1 MWWQIVPF
9 PKHPSVSSNLDK
21 QCKPRVG
28 LVVTLSSPVQ
38 TLEMNASETP
48 TTLLEA
54 DDDDD
59 DDDNDSALGIDLSSE
74 TQSLS
79 SRVMKFEFENGRRYH
94 AFQAG
99 MYAFPN
105 DEEELNRM
113 DLENHLFLM
122 LLGGKLHHAPL
133 KSPQRI
139 LDLGTGTG
147 IWAVEIADQYPSAAV
162 VGTDLSPVQPT
173 MVPPNLKFE
182 IDDFEQEWTF
192 QKDSFDFIHW
202 RLLLASVSD
211 YPRLFRQAFQHTKPG
226 GYMEIH
232 DIDPGQYCDDGTVT
246 EDSSSVLWSQLFYE
260 GCEKAGRP
268 IPLIDSYKVMMEN
281 AGFVDIKEQILKRPS
296 NTWPKD
302 KNLKRIGLVSYLAN
316 LNPW

>member
-1 MWWQIVPF
+1 
-9 PKHPSVSSNLDK
+9 
-21 QCKPRVG
+21 
-28 LVVTLSSPVQ
+28 
-38 TLEMNASETP
+38 MNASERP
-48 TTLLEA
+48 TTPLEA

-59 DDDNDSALGIDLSSE
+59 DDDDDNDSSLGIDLSSE

-79 SRVMKFEFENGRRYH
+79 SQIMNYEFENGRRYH

-99 MYAFPN
+99 RYAFPN

-113 DLENHLFLM
+113 DLENHLFFM

-147 IWAVEIADQYPSAAV
+147 IWAVEIADQYPSASV

-182 IDDFEQEWTF
+182 IDDFELEWTF

-211 YPRLFRQAFQHTKPG
+211 YPKLFRQAFQHTKPG

-232 DIDPGQYCDDGTVT
+232 EIDPGQCCDDGTLT
-246 EDSSSVLWSQLFYE
+246 EDSSSVRWSQLFYE

-268 IPLIDSYKVMMEN
+268 IPPIDSYKSMMES

-296 NTWPKD
+296 NNWPKD
-302 KNLKRIGLVSYLAN
+302 KNLKRIGMVSYLAN

>member
-1 MWWQIVPF
+1 
-9 PKHPSVSSNLDK
+9 
-21 QCKPRVG
+21 
-28 LVVTLSSPVQ
+28 
-38 TLEMNASETP
+38 MNASEPP
-48 TTLLEA
+48 TALLEA
-54 DDDDD
+54 DDDDSD
-59 DDDNDSALGIDLSSE
+59 DGNDNDSSLGIDLSSE

-79 SRVMKFEFENGRRYH
+79 SLVMKFEFENGRRYQ
-94 AFQAG
+94 AFRAG

-139 LDLGTGTG
+139 LDLGTGSG

-211 YPRLFRQAFQHTKPG
+211 YPKLFRQAFQHTKPG

-232 DIDPGQYCDDGTVT
+232 DVDPSQSCDDGTVT
-246 EDSSSVLWSQLFYE
+246 EDSSSVRWSQLFYE

-268 IPLIDSYKVMMEN
+268 IPPIDSYKVMMES

-302 KNLKRIGLVSYLAN
+302 KNLRRIGMVSYLAN

>member
-1 MWWQIVPF
+1 
-9 PKHPSVSSNLDK
+9 
-21 QCKPRVG
+21 
-28 LVVTLSSPVQ
+28 
-38 TLEMNASETP
+38 MNASEP
-48 TTLLEA
+48 PRTLLEA

-59 DDDNDSALGIDLSSE
+59 DDDDDDNDNDNDSSLGVDLRSE
-74 TQSLS
+74 TQSLGS
-79 SRVMKFEFENGRRYH
+79 LLMKFEFENGRRYH

-99 MYAFPN
+99 RYAFPN
-105 DEEELNRM
+105 DEEELDRM
-113 DLENHLFLM
+113 DLENHIFLM

-147 IWAVEIADQYPSAAV
+147 IWAVEIADQYPSASV

-211 YPRLFRQAFQHTKPG
+211 YPKLFRQAFQHTKPG

-232 DIDPGQYCDDGTVT
+232 DIDPGHYCDDGTVT
-246 EDSSSVLWSQLFYE
+246 KDCSSVRWSQLFYE

-268 IPLIDSYKVMMEN
+268 LLPIDSYKVMMES
-281 AGFVDIKEQILKRPS
+281 AGFVDVNEHILKRPS

-302 KNLKRIGLVSYLAN
+302 KDLKRLGMVSYLAN

>member
-1 MWWQIVPF
+1 
-9 PKHPSVSSNLDK
+9 
-21 QCKPRVG
+21 
-28 LVVTLSSPVQ
+28 
-38 TLEMNASETP
+38 MNASETP
-48 TTLLEA
+48 TTPLEA

-59 DDDNDSALGIDLSSE
+59 DNDNDSSLGIDLSSE

-79 SRVMKFEFENGRRYH
+79 SLVMKFEFENGRRYH

-99 MYAFPN
+99 RYAFPN

-113 DLENHLFLM
+113 DLENHLFFM
-122 LLGGKLHHAPL
+122 LLGEKLHHAPL

-147 IWAVEIADQYPSAAV
+147 IWAIEIADQYPSAAV

-211 YPRLFRQAFQHTKPG
+211 YPKLFRQAFQHMKPG

-232 DIDPGQYCDDGTVT
+232 EVDPGQCCDDGTVT
-246 EDSSSVLWSQLFYE
+246 EDSSSVRWSQLFYE
-260 GCEKAGRP
+260 GCKKAGRP
-268 IPLIDSYKVMMEN
+268 IPPIGSYKVMMES

-302 KNLKRIGLVSYLAN
+302 KNLKRIGMVSYLAN

>member
-1 MWWQIVPF
+1 
-9 PKHPSVSSNLDK
+9 
-21 QCKPRVG
+21 
-28 LVVTLSSPVQ
+28 
-38 TLEMNASETP
+38 MNASEPP
-48 TTLLEA
+48 TALLEA
-54 DDDDD
+54 DDDDSD
-59 DDDNDSALGIDLSSE
+59 DGNDNDSSLGIDLSSE

-79 SRVMKFEFENGRRYH
+79 SLVMNFEFENGRRYH

-99 MYAFPN
+99 RYAFPN

-113 DLENHLFLM
+113 NLENHLFFM

-139 LDLGTGTG
+139 LDLGTGSG

-173 MVPPNLKFE
+173 MVPPNLTFE
-182 IDDFEQEWTF
+182 VDDFEQEWTF

-211 YPRLFRQAFQHTKPG
+211 YPKLFRQAFQHTKPG

-232 DIDPGQYCDDGTVT
+232 DVDPGQSCDDGTVT
-246 EDSSSVLWSQLFYE
+246 EDSSSVRWSQLFYE

-268 IPLIDSYKVMMEN
+268 IPPIDSYKVMMES

-302 KNLKRIGLVSYLAN
+302 KNLKRIGMVSYLAN

>member
-1 MWWQIVPF
+1 
-9 PKHPSVSSNLDK
+9 
-21 QCKPRVG
+21 
-28 LVVTLSSPVQ
+28 
-38 TLEMNASETP
+38 MNASETP
-48 TTLLEA
+48 TTPLEA

-59 DDDNDSALGIDLSSE
+59 DNDNDSSLGIDLSSE

-79 SRVMKFEFENGRRYH
+79 SQIMNYEFENGRRYH

-99 MYAFPN
+99 RYAFPN

-113 DLENHLFLM
+113 DLENHLFFM

-147 IWAVEIADQYPSAAV
+147 IWAVEIADQYPSASV

-182 IDDFEQEWTF
+182 IDDFELEWTF

-211 YPRLFRQAFQHTKPG
+211 YPKLFRQAFQHTKPG

-232 DIDPGQYCDDGTVT
+232 EIDPGQCCDDGTLT
-246 EDSSSVLWSQLFYE
+246 EDSSSVRWSQLFYE

-268 IPLIDSYKVMMEN
+268 IPPIDSYKSMMES

-296 NTWPKD
+296 NNWPKD
-302 KNLKRIGLVSYLAN
+302 KNLKRIGMVSYLAN

>member
-1 MWWQIVPF
+1 
-9 PKHPSVSSNLDK
+9 
-21 QCKPRVG
+21 
-28 LVVTLSSPVQ
+28 
-38 TLEMNASETP
+38 MNASEPSTTP
-48 TTLLEA
+48 LEA
-54 DDDDD
+54 DDDDSD
-59 DDDNDSALGIDLSSE
+59 DGNDNDSALGIDLSTE

-79 SRVMKFEFENGRRYH
+79 SLVMKFEFENGRRYH

-99 MYAFPN
+99 RYAFPN
-105 DEEELNRM
+105 DEEELDRM
-113 DLENHLFLM
+113 DLENQLFFM
-122 LLGGKLHHAPL
+122 LLGDKLHHAPL

-147 IWAVEIADQYPSAAV
+147 VWAVEIADQYPSASV

-211 YPRLFRQAFQHTKPG
+211 YPKLFRQAFQHMKPG

-232 DIDPGQYCDDGTVT
+232 EVDPGQCCDDGTVT
-246 EDSSSVLWSQLFYE
+246 EDSSSVRWSQLFYE
-260 GCEKAGRP
+260 GCKKAGRP
-268 IPLIDSYKVMMEN
+268 IPPIGSYKVMMES
-281 AGFVDIKEQILKRPS
+281 AGFVDIKELILKRPS
-296 NTWPKD
+296 NNWPKD
-302 KNLKRIGLVSYLAN
+302 KNLKRIGMVSYLAN